1 MVVFSLTVGVSM
13 GKCHLTPRGGSAM
26 KPCTCGKQLDNSAKV
41 CPGCGKTFRVTS
53 GFTKFVGGFILVIII
68 IGVIGAIL
76 SPTPSAPVVSP
87 TQKVQND
94 KDEATFQRAV
104 AGAKQLRT
112 SMRNPDSFK
121 LGETLI
127 MDDGAVCYDY
137 SSQNGFG
144 GMNAGQAVLSPT
156 GKFKSDESTGFRT
169 LWNKESAN
177 KTGTDKTW
185 QIGYA
190 AGFHGLLDK
199 Q

>member
-1 MVVFSLTVGVSM
+1 
-13 GKCHLTPRGGSAM
+13 M
-26 KPCTCGKQLDNSAKV
+26 KPCACGKQLDNSAKV

-53 GFTKFVGGFILVIII
+53 GLTKFVGGLILVIFV
-68 IGVIGAIL
+68 IGVIAAML
-76 SPTPSAPVVSP
+76 SPTPSTPVVSP
-87 TQKVQND
+87 AQQVKND

-104 AGAKQLRT
+104 AGAKQLKN

-137 SSQNGFG
+137 RSQNGFG
-144 GMNAGQAVLSPT
+144 GMTVGQAVLSPT
-156 GKFKSDESTGFRT
+156 GKFKSNESDGFHT
-169 LWNKESAN
+169 LWKKECAN
-177 KTGTDKTW
+177 KTGIDKTW

-199 Q
+199 